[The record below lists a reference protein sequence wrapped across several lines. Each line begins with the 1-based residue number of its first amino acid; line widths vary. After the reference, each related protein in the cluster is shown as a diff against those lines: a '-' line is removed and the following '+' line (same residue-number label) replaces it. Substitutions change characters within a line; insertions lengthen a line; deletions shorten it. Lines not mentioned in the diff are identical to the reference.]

1 MDRFEFLN
9 TEIEEQGG
17 CASSNSLPPLHLF
30 GRLWIR
36 CELGKIGDGQVSRGS
51 HKTPREATSSSEN
64 RKSWWKEIF
73 SSLGRT
79 KDEKKFVRGLFARH
93 PPSAF
98 GTETIDSLNFYREI
112 CHFLERKKE
121 KMESASKDPIFRLPL
136 LLLSSLPLFRFD
148 FRSRASGKLI
158 RPFLFRGNER
168 VGGSISRLDI
178 DSGFLESRN
187 TNEEKREKERGTCD
201 ERVFRGSCSHVKYLS
216 EDSKIRQT
224 TRWNKRRRNLFLSLP
239 RFFRKAVQRRSRGQT
254 PGFSTAPVFD

>member
-17 CASSNSLPPLHLF
+17 CASSNSLPPLHLL

-36 CELGKIGDGQVSRGS
+36 WFGSGVWIGEDRRWPGVPRLSQNSERSHELLRKQKIVVKRDFLLSGAYKG
-51 HKTPREATSSSEN
+51 RE
-64 RKSWWKEIF
+64 EIC
-73 SSLGRT
+73 
-79 KDEKKFVRGLFARH
+79 RGLFARH
-93 PPSAF
+93 SAF

-187 TNEEKREKERGTCD
+187 TNKERERDVWRTCFS
-201 ERVFRGSCSHVKYLS
+201 RQLFTRQIF
-216 EDSKIRQT
+216 IR
-224 TRWNKRRRNLFLSLP
+224 
-239 RFFRKAVQRRSRGQT
+239 RFKDPANY
-254 PGFSTAPVFD
+254 ALE

>member
-1 MDRFEFLN
+1 
-9 TEIEEQGG
+9 
-17 CASSNSLPPLHLF
+17 
-30 GRLWIR
+30 
-36 CELGKIGDGQVSRGS
+36 
-51 HKTPREATSSSEN
+51 
-64 RKSWWKEIF
+64 
-73 SSLGRT
+73 
-79 KDEKKFVRGLFARH
+79 
-93 PPSAF
+93 
-98 GTETIDSLNFYREI
+98 
-112 CHFLERKKE
+112 
-121 KMESASKDPIFRLPL
+121 MESASKDPIFRLPL

-224 TRWNKRRRNLFLSLP
+224 TRWNKRRRNLFLSLSPDSFERRCSEDPEGKHQVFLP
-239 RFFRKAVQRRSRGQT
+239 RPFSIKTDPSILEFPFFREREREKKTEIGKATDR
-254 PGFSTAPVFD
+254 